1 MLVMEGWLIN
11 EGMSL
16 LLHVLSEGERERE
29 REAQRLEEELEQTAA
44 LLQGS
49 PKECD
54 PFREQLQGLDGPEG
68 RPRALMYT
76 RTCTA
81 VLIDRRA
88 AGAWNTFISLL
99 FDHE

>member
-1 MLVMEGWLIN
+1 MLVMEGWVIN

-16 LLHVLSEGERERE
+16 LLHVLSERGGEGG
-29 REAQRLEEELEQTAA
+29 QRLEEELEQTAA

-54 PFREQLQGLDGPEG
+54 PHRQQLQGLGGPEG

-76 RTCTA
+76 LTCTT
-81 VLIDRRA
+81 VLIQTRRRR
-88 AGAWNTFISLL
+88 I
-99 FDHE
+99 

>member
-1 MLVMEGWLIN
+1 MLVMEGWVIN

-16 LLHVLSEGERERE
+16 LLHVLERERE
-29 REAQRLEEELEQTAA
+29 RDQRLEEELEQTAA

-54 PFREQLQGLDGPEG
+54 PHREQLQGLDGPEG
-68 RPRALMYT
+68 RPRALLYT

-81 VLIDRRA
+81 VLVDRRVA
-88 AGAWNTFISLL
+88 EAWNTFIAFM
-99 FDHE
+99 FDHD